1 MRRRAAEEGAV
12 SDNDCSQLNNNKQKR
27 KGKSKGRFGPN
38 GALGDDEDEA
48 EGVSNLS
55 PEKQLTC
62 SLILQ
67 EINSKMST
75 VAWKPM

>member
-1 MRRRAAEEGAV
+1 M
-12 SDNDCSQLNNNKQKR
+12 NKKGKKQ
-27 KGKSKGRFGPN
+27 GKSKGRPGSN
-38 GALGDDEDEA
+38 GALGDDEDET
-48 EGVSNLS
+48 EGVNNLS

-67 EINSKMST
+67 ELNSKMST